1 MISRAARECLQLE
14 CCPSSACRIPESVEA
29 QRQVVPGC
37 EDRTKGLVQM
47 GEGGVSG
54 KGPEA
59 APERDYSEGPG
70 EVPFLDYEL
79 QPWFFCLED
88 LQLRKM
94 A

>member
-1 MISRAARECLQLE
+1 M
-14 CCPSSACRIPESVEA
+14 EA